1 MALFHCD
8 EKFTHGHKQKN
19 IFNIEGNEESL
30 EEDKSEESSQEKEE
44 EEEKAQISF
53 NALTDQTTPETIK
66 VMGKVINNPITIL
79 LDISS
84 THSLL
89 DAQTAK
95 TLGYECWNTPGTR
108 ETQRNINFFFF

>member
-8 EKFTHGHKQKN
+8 EKFTHGHKYIN

-66 VMGKVINNPITIL
+66 AMGKVINNPITIL

-95 TLGYECWNTPGTR
+95 PQVMNVGTLPGLGK
-108 ETQRNINFFFF
+108 RN